1 MNRSGQDYL
10 DALRDGRA
18 VWIDGQQVDDIT
30 EHPAFRNTARS
41 IAHLYDMAH
50 EGEHRDTLTVQ
61 PEGAEQPVLRAFHAP
76 RSHAELVARRHG
88 FKTWSEASF
97 GFLGRSPDY
106 MAAGIAG
113 FVSTPDVFAG
123 PEFDGRANLDAYY
136 RRMTQGNLY
145 QSFTITNPQIDRT
158 KSAAEQEED
167 DLFVRVVKEL
177 DGGIVVRGAKM
188 IGTAAVFGDEII
200 VGTIEPLAPQ
210 DIEYALCFSLPVNT
224 PGLKFI
230 SRASYEASARSVFDN
245 PLSSRFDEND
255 ALLVCDDVFVP
266 WENVLTYRNVESTFG
281 MWWLT
286 PAYNNFVHQAATR
299 FWTKLEFLTGL
310 AILIAR
316 ANNTYDLPPVRMQLG
331 RLIGWLN
338 IAKSMVLAAEAAHEE
353 VPGSGGVVQI
363 NREIASAHR
372 AMAGDLYPKV
382 LAEIKMLAGGGLI
395 QLPASGY
402 DLTSAELGPL
412 VAKYVRSPGHPAE
425 QRIKLM
431 KLAWDAL
438 GSEFA
443 SRHEQYE
450 RFYHG
455 APHVYLP
462 GIVRDGNP
470 DLLAAFT
477 RTCLD
482 GYQLDE
488 QPLAERGTADGSA

>member
-1 MNRSGQDYL
+1 MTRSGQEYL
-10 DALRDGRA
+10 ESLRDGRA
-18 VWIDGQQVDDIT
+18 VWLDGELVKDVT

-41 IAHLYDMAH
+41 IAHLYDMA
-50 EGEHRDTLTVQ
+50 RDAELREVLTVR
-61 PEGAEQPVLRAFHAP
+61 PEGQDRAVLRAYHVP
-76 RSHAELVARRHG
+76 RTQAELVERRKA

-113 FVSTPDVFAG
+113 FVSTPEIFAG
-123 PEFDGRANLDAYY
+123 ETFDGRDNLAAYH
-136 RRMTQGNLY
+136 RRMTEGDLY

-158 KSAAEQEED
+158 RAASEQEED
-167 DLFVRVVKEL
+167 DLYVRVVKER
-177 DGGIVVRGAKM
+177 DDGIVVRGAKM
-188 IGTAAVFGDEII
+188 IGTGAVFGDEII
-200 VGTIEPLAPQ
+200 VGTIEPLQRQ
-210 DIEYALCFSLPVNT
+210 DVEYALCFSVPLDT

-230 SRASYEASARSVFDN
+230 SRTSYEGQARSVFDN
-245 PLSSRFDEND
+245 PLSARFDEND

-266 WENVLTYRNVESTFG
+266 WERVLTYRDADTTFR
-281 MWWLT
+281 MWWFT

-310 AILIAR
+310 AILITR
-316 ANNTYDLPPVRMQLG
+316 ANNTYDLPPVQMQIG

-338 IAKSMVLAAEAAHEE
+338 IAKSMVLAAETTYER
-353 VPGSGGVVQI
+353 VGGEGGAVHI

-402 DLTSAELGPL
+402 DLKHPELGPL
-412 VAKYVRSPGHPAE
+412 VAKYVRSPGTPAE
-425 QRIKLM
+425 QRIKLL

-443 SRHEQYE
+443 ARHEQYE

-477 RTCLD
+477 QSCLD

-488 QPLAERGTADGSA
+488 LPGGTGGLDGGR

>member
-1 MNRSGQDYL
+1 MTRSGQEYL
-10 DALRDGRA
+10 DSLRDGRA
-18 VWIDGQQVDDIT
+18 VWLDGELVKDVT

-41 IAHLYDMAH
+41 IAHLYDMAR
-50 EGEHRDTLTVQ
+50 EPGLRDVLTVR
-61 PEGAEQPVLRAFHAP
+61 PDGADHPMLRAYHVP
-76 RSHAELVARRHG
+76 RDQAELVERRKA

-113 FVSTPDVFAG
+113 FVSAPDIFAG
-123 PEFDGRANLDAYY
+123 AGFDGRDNLAAYY
-136 RRMTQGNLY
+136 RRMSEGSLY
-145 QSFTITNPQIDRT
+145 QAFTITNPQIDRT
-158 KSAAEQEED
+158 RAASEQEED
-167 DLFVRVVKEL
+167 DLYVRVVKER
-177 DGGIVVRGAKM
+177 DDGIVVRGAKM
-188 IGTAAVFGDEII
+188 IGTGAVFGDEVI
-200 VGTIEPLAPQ
+200 VGTIEPLPRQ
-210 DIEYALCFSLPVNT
+210 DTEYALTFSVPLDT

-230 SRASYEASARSVFDN
+230 SRTSYEAQARSVFDN
-245 PLSSRFDEND
+245 PLSARFDEND

-266 WENVLTYRNVESTFG
+266 WERVLTYRDVDTSFQ
-281 MWWLT
+281 MWWFT

-310 AILIAR
+310 AILLTR
-316 ANNTYDLPPVRMQLG
+316 ANNTYALPPVQMQIG
-331 RLIGWLN
+331 RLMGWLN
-338 IAKSMVLAAEAAHEE
+338 IAKSMVVAAETTYERVAGE
-353 VPGSGGVVQI
+353 GSAVHL
-363 NREIASAHR
+363 NKEIASAHR

-402 DLTSAELGPL
+402 DLTHPELGPL
-412 VAKYVRSPGHPAE
+412 VAKYVRSPGTPAE
-425 QRIKLM
+425 QRIKLL

-443 SRHEQYE
+443 ARHEQYE

-477 RTCLD
+477 QSCLD
-482 GYQLDE
+482 GYRLDDL
-488 QPLAERGTADGSA
+488 PGGGGDLDALR

>member
-1 MNRSGQDYL
+1 MTRSGQEYL
-10 DALRDGRA
+10 ESLRDGRA
-18 VWIDGQQVDDIT
+18 VWLDGELVKDVT

-41 IAHLYDMAH
+41 IAHLYDMA
-50 EGEHRDTLTVQ
+50 RDAELRDVLTVR
-61 PEGAEQPVLRAFHAP
+61 PEGQDRAVLRAYHVP
-76 RSHAELVARRHG
+76 RTQAELVERRKA

-106 MAAGIAG
+106 MATGIAG
-113 FVSTPDVFAG
+113 FVSTPEIFAG
-123 PEFDGRANLDAYY
+123 ETFDGRDNLAAYY
-136 RRMTQGNLY
+136 RRMTEGDLY

-158 KSAAEQEED
+158 KAASEQEED
-167 DLFVRVVKEL
+167 DLYVRVVKER
-177 DGGIVVRGAKM
+177 DDGIVVRGAKM
-188 IGTAAVFGDEII
+188 IGTGAVFGDEII
-200 VGTIEPLAPQ
+200 VGTIEPLQRQ
-210 DIEYALCFSLPVNT
+210 DVEYALCFSVPLDT

-230 SRASYEASARSVFDN
+230 SRTSYEGQARSVFDN
-245 PLSSRFDEND
+245 PLSARFDEND

-266 WENVLTYRNVESTFG
+266 WERVLTYRDVDTTFR
-281 MWWLT
+281 MWWFT

-310 AILIAR
+310 AILVTR
-316 ANNTYDLPPVRMQLG
+316 ANNTYDLPPVQMQIG

-338 IAKSMVLAAEAAHEE
+338 IAKSMVLAAETTCER
-353 VPGSGGVVQI
+353 VGGEGGAVHI

-402 DLTSAELGPL
+402 DLKHPELGPL
-412 VAKYVRSPGHPAE
+412 VAKYVRSPGTPAE
-425 QRIKLM
+425 QRIKLL

-443 SRHEQYE
+443 ARHEQYE

-477 RTCLD
+477 QSCLD

-488 QPLAERGTADGSA
+488 LPYGTGGFDGGR